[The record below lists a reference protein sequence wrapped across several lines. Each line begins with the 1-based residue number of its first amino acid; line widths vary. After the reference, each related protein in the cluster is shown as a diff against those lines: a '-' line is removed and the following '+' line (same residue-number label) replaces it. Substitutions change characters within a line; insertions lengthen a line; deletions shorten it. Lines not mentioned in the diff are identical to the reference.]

1 MQANY
6 KAWHV
11 DEQVMYHD
19 PIINGMNGL
28 VVRVYNNV
36 IVGHYATDEVIPL
49 QYTGL
54 QDINGIDI
62 CLGDVVLASR
72 GDWGWTDEISVVVYK
87 DGGFYIN
94 SFCFYEKIEPTWDVF
109 FSAKD
114 LDLKVIGNKYEN
126 PELLE
131 VEFDG

>member
-11 DEQVMYHD
+11 EEQVMYHD

-28 VVRVYNNV
+28 VVRVYNNE
-36 IVGHYATDEVIPL
+36 IVGHYAADEVIPL

-54 QDINGIDI
+54 KDIDGIDI
-62 CLGDVVLASR
+62 CTADIVLASR
-72 GDWGWTDEISVVVYK
+72 EDWNWADEVSVIVYK
-87 DGGFYIN
+87 DGMFYIN
-94 SFCFYEKIEPTWDVF
+94 SFCFYEPSTPTWDVF
-109 FSAKD
+109 FAAKD
-114 LDLKVIGNKYEN
+114 VVLKVIGNKYQN

-131 VEFDG
+131 VKFDG